1 MNSQRLLIFDMDGV
15 LVDVTESYR
24 QTIIE
29 TVRQFTGVQITHK
42 EIQAVKNRGG
52 SNNDWDL
59 SLELIRERGG
69 APTREAVI
77 AAFQRIYLG
86 DNPST
91 FAQGGEQQPN
101 RNNGLIARERWL
113 PRDSLLERLAERFR
127 FALFTGRE
135 RWEAQFTLSKFAPG
149 IRFDPIVGM
158 EDVQFEKPH
167 PEGLLKIVEQVK
179 PSELCY
185 IGDVMDDC
193 LAARAA
199 AVPFIGVV
207 SPQNPLAV
215 ELEALF
221 RKGGAQAVVPDINE
235 LERVLP

>member
-1 MNSQRLLIFDMDGV
+1 MTTQRLLILDMDGV

-24 QTIIE
+24 QAIIE
-29 TVRQFTGVQITHK
+29 TVRRFTGVEITHK
-42 EIQAVKNRGG
+42 EIQAAKNRGG

-69 APTREAVI
+69 APERGEVI

-86 DNPST
+86 EDPST
-91 FAQGGEQQPN
+91 FAQGGEPQSN

-113 PRDSLLERLAERFR
+113 PCEGLLERLSQRFR
-127 FALFTGRE
+127 LALFTGRE

-149 IRFDPIVGM
+149 VLFDPIVGM
-158 EDVQFEKPH
+158 EDVQFEKPN

-179 PSELCY
+179 AAERFY
-185 IGDVMDDC
+185 VGDVMDDC

-207 SPQNPLAV
+207 SPQNPLAA

-221 RKGGAQAVVPDINE
+221 RKGGARVVIPDINE